1 MGNTTPPPVHVLAM
15 SAPYARP
22 LRYSPF
28 TRFYDSRWIGRRDAD
43 QQLAHTPADG
53 EQPSASLRA
62 LSAKHRE
69 RCERER
75 MSAVLIAAPLIDR
88 RTTLFR
94 KRDALQMQI
103 DEWNAQIDEWNTQI
117 DLQGTATAPELA
129 SVLKTEAHLE
139 PSQRAARRER
149 EASARVAPLVSMRDA
164 AQRELAGMRRELAG
178 IPLDLTDIDGRL
190 TTLFESLQARVATLT
205 FHYERR
211 SQAVARGYLRRAPG
225 DAEHPLNTRNA
236 LRAPDWAT
244 APNPWLNVATT
255 GEEAQR

>member
-1 MGNTTPPPVHVLAM
+1 MSNTTKSPVHVQAM
-15 SAPYARP
+15 SAPYSRP
-22 LRYSPF
+22 LRYSVF

-43 QQLAHTPADG
+43 QQLAHTPAAG

-75 MSAVLIAAPLIDR
+75 MGAVLIAAPLIDR

-103 DEWNAQIDEWNTQI
+103 DEWNTQIDEWNTQI
-117 DLQGTATAPELA
+117 DEQGTATADELA
-129 SVLKTEAHLE
+129 SVRKTEAHMDT
-139 PSQRAARRER
+139 SQRAARRQR
-149 EASARVAPLVSMRDA
+149 EASTRVAPLVSMRAA
-164 AQRELAGMRRELAG
+164 AQRELVGMRRELAG
-178 IPLDLTDIDGRL
+178 IPLELADIDGRL

-211 SQAVARGYLRRAPG
+211 SQAVARGYLRRTPA
-225 DAEHPLNTRNA
+225 DAEHPLNTRSA
-236 LRAPDWAT
+236 LRVPDWAS
-244 APNPWLNVATT
+244 APNPWLDVTAT
-255 GEEAQR
+255 GKEVEQ